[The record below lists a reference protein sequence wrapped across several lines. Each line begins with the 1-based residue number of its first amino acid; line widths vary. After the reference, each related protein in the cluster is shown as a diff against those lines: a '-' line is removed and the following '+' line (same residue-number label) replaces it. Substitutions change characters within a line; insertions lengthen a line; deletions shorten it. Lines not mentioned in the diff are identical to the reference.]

1 MPASH
6 TNTLEHRR
14 ARGFSLIELLLV
26 ISMIGVLAA
35 LVLPKIFV
43 DNTQVDTATRTFGMS
58 LMVAQREAIARQH
71 NVLLVFDTSA
81 HTITT
86 VWDANN
92 NATADA
98 GEKTRPFLI
107 PERVVLGRPASVS
120 PLGTAT
126 ASVPVTLKLGD
137 KPMLVLQRNGSIDR
151 SVTLYLSTISSM
163 AGSPNVDARA
173 IVLAR
178 ATARPDWYAWTGS
191 KWRRAQ

>member
-6 TNTLEHRR
+6 TNTLDHRC

-26 ISMIGVLAA
+26 ITMIGILAA
-35 LVLPKIFV
+35 LALPKILV
-43 DNTQVDTATRTFGMS
+43 DNTKVETATRTLGMV
-58 LMVAQREAIARQH
+58 LMVAQREAVARQH

-92 NATADA
+92 NGRADA

-107 PERVVLGRPASVS
+107 PERVVLGRPSSVS
-120 PLGTAT
+120 ALGTAT
-126 ASVPVTLKLGD
+126 ESVPVTLKLGD

-151 SVTLYLSTISSM
+151 GVTLYLTTATSM
-163 AGSPNVDARA
+163 AGSRTVDARA
-173 IVLAR
+173 VVLAR

-191 KWRRAQ
+191 SWRRAQ